1 MSDSS
6 EDCPTLKGFEYVI
19 IGSGP
24 GGGPLAAN
32 LARRGHSVLL
42 LEAGDDQ
49 GQNLNQKVPFF
60 WPAASEDPSMRWDFF
75 VKNYSDETQAAKN
88 SKLVWE
94 TPSGAQY
101 IGLNPPEGST
111 QKGIWYPRAGTLGG
125 CASHNALA
133 TVLPHD
139 SDWQYIV
146 DTTKDKSWAPEKMRK
161 YYERIERCHYLPQDT
176 RGHGFN
182 GWLETDIVD
191 PVIVTSNE
199 PIVSAAIEVAD
210 INAVGG
216 QNIDGVYNFALSMSR
231 DARRSGPR
239 NYLVATSNARNPDG
253 TKKYPLHIK
262 TRCFATKLLFAPH
275 YKGRKPR
282 VVGVEF
288 LEGESLYK
296 ADPRYDARRVGVRKR
311 VLASREVVVAG
322 GAFNTPQLL
331 MLSGIGPR
339 EELDKF
345 EIPVIVDLPGVGSS
359 LQDNYELSVVGR
371 SPEAFSIL
379 KESSAGGP
387 GDFFLEQWVKGF
399 GLYKG
404 DGIATCV
411 IKKSERSDE
420 EDLFLFGTPGIFT
433 GFFPGFSKT
442 FAGDFHQWTCDVLKF
457 RPNNFSGT
465 VRLRSGSPFDVPE
478 INFEYFAKQDDA
490 HRDNNPEHDLSAI
503 VEGVQLAREILKGV
517 KAPVGPFADVTPA
530 SSANTSREIKAAIK
544 AESFGH
550 HAASTCR
557 IGGDDD
563 PMACLDSQF
572 RVRGVDSLRVV
583 DASVFPRAV
592 GTFPTLPLYMVSE
605 KACDAILD
613 EVARDDAV
621 LDGIRDREVL
631 HTHSSQ
637 QGHGTWGIVASF
649 RLIVSSFQSSSLSS
663 RLSIF
668 LLFYLGVSVH
678 QLLVWTRSAPDVYGT
693 CLSSP
698 RVCYFP
704 FLLQVVELLQLP
716 DNGSSRWPIHHH
728 GHLQI
733 SLPATHHAGQKL
745 GDRWHEQDM
754 P

>member
-1 MSDSS
+1 MSDST

-42 LEAGDDQ
+42 IEAGDDQ

-88 SKLVWE
+88 SKIVWE

-101 IGLNPPEGST
+101 IGLDPPEGST

-161 YYERIERCHYLPQDT
+161 YYERVERCHYLPQDT

-182 GWLETDIVD
+182 GWLETDMAD
-191 PVIVTSNE
+191 PVIVSANE
-199 PIVSAAIEVAD
+199 PIVAAAIEVAGTAPGAATWGPYKGTVTD
-210 INAVGG
+210 INAAGG
-216 QNIDGVYNFALSMSR
+216 QNADGVYNFALSMSK

-262 TRCFATKLLFAPH
+262 TRCLATKLLFAPH

-339 EELDKF
+339 GELDKF
-345 EIPVIVDLPGVGSS
+345 EVPVVVDLPGVGSN

-379 KESSAGGP
+379 KDSSAGGP

-404 DGIATCV
+404 DGIASCV

-420 EDLFLFGTPGIFT
+420 EDLFLFGVPGVFT

-442 FAGDFHQWTCDVLKF
+442 IAGDFHQWTWDVLKF
-457 RPNNFSGT
+457 RPNNSSGT
-465 VRLRSGSPFDVPE
+465 VRLRSRSPFDVPE
-478 INFEYFAKQDDA
+478 INFEYFARQDDA
-490 HRDNNPEHDLSAI
+490 HRDNDPEHDLGAM
-503 VEGVQLAREILKGV
+503 VEGVQLAREILKSV

-544 AESFGH
+544 AEAFGH

-563 PMACLDSQF
+563 PMACLDSRF
-572 RVRGVDSLRVV
+572 RVRGVDCLRVV

-592 GTFPTLPLYMVSE
+592 GTFPTLPIYMVSE
-605 KACDAILD
+605 KACDAMLD
-613 EVARDDAV
+613 DVARDDAA

-631 HTHSSQ
+631 
-637 QGHGTWGIVASF
+637 V
-649 RLIVSSFQSSSLSS
+649 
-663 RLSIF
+663 
-668 LLFYLGVSVH
+668 
-678 QLLVWTRSAPDVYGT
+678 D
-693 CLSSP
+693 
-698 RVCYFP
+698 
-704 FLLQVVELLQLP
+704 
-716 DNGSSRWPIHHH
+716 
-728 GHLQI
+728 
-733 SLPATHHAGQKL
+733 
-745 GDRWHEQDM
+745 DRWANEIVHDQAEQNGLSGLGRM
-754 P
+754 ATIRVRG